1 VKPPEFRR
9 RWKRTLLLAP
19 LLAGLFFVAV
29 AGSGD
34 PATGK
39 ATKAAAILAALKD
52 PLSLFAERS
61 PGGRGAGALLSTK
74 PGKQAA
80 LMDPGPEER
89 VLSQV
94 RDRDPDFGGLPA
106 LPGLDDP
113 AFAPDPG
120 VDGLPGGGGFPG
132 GGGGGGGP
140 GGGGFPGGGGGP
152 FAGPFSPQFIP
163 GGGGPPGGGPPG
175 SDPPGSGPP
184 GTDPPGGGGIPPVT
198 SAVPEPATWAVMI
211 LGFFAVGAAARRRG
225 RTDPARVR

>member
-1 VKPPEFRR
+1 M
-9 RWKRTLLLAP
+9 LAP
-19 LLAGLFFVAV
+19 LLAGLFFAAV

-74 PGKQAA
+74 PDKLAA
-80 LMDPGPEER
+80 LADPGPEER

-94 RDRDPDFGGLPA
+94 RDRDPDFGGMPA
-106 LPGLDDP
+106 LTGLDDP

-120 VDGLPGGGGFPG
+120 VNGLPGGGLPDGGFPG
-132 GGGGGGGP
+132 GGGGGPSGL
-140 GGGGFPGGGGGP
+140 
-152 FAGPFSPQFIP
+152 FSPDFIP

-175 SDPPGSGPP
+175 SGPPGSGPP
-184 GTDPPGGGGIPPVT
+184 GTDPPGEGIPPVT

-211 LGFFAVGAAARRRG
+211 LGFFAVGAAARRR
-225 RTDPARVR
+225 RRPDPASVR